1 MRNCFSSL
9 QFRLILGFAL
19 VLALSLGSVGTY
31 VAFAAQKKAE
41 EFDRKIGEVRDRR
54 LEHLVSG
61 SYSRHQNGGEFQSTL
76 EQAGNLFDRRI
87 VVTDQEGKIVGDSLH
102 RHGKPMLGSPG
113 GRHFPLKI
121 SGEEVGSI
129 ILAPSDAPDMIP
141 DPLVTQVA
149 ADLNRSLIW
158 TGLAVGSVGI
168 IMISL
173 VSRRILVP
181 VQALSSAAQR
191 LGRGDL
197 SQRVSIHGPE
207 EIKRLALTFNT
218 MAENLQ
224 KAERQRRNLVADVA
238 HELRTPVSNIQ
249 IYLETIEDGFLGT
262 DEAIDKIRR
271 QASHLTTLIED
282 LRLLSMAEAGN
293 LRLNLEPCSL
303 EELLSQSVENARP
316 GALAKG
322 VELEMRIRS
331 GLPLVPVDRTR
342 ISQVVGNLLENSI
355 LHTPIGGTITV
366 LAQADADEIK
376 VTVAD
381 TGEGIPESALPFVF
395 DRFYRADPSRTRDT
409 GGTGLGLSI
418 VKQLVEAHGG
428 NVHVESVLGQGS
440 SFTFQLPLAPS
451 KGS

>member
-1 MRNCFSSL
+1 MRNWFSSL

-19 VLALSLGSVGTY
+19 VLALFLGSVGTY
-31 VAFAAQKKAE
+31 VTFVAQKKAE
-41 EFDRKIGEVRDRR
+41 EFDRKIEEVRNRR
-54 LEHLVSG
+54 VEHLVSG
-61 SYSRHQNGGEFQSTL
+61 SYSRYQKGGEFQSTL
-76 EQAGNLFDRRI
+76 EQASDLFDRRI
-87 VVTDQEGKIVGDSLH
+87 VVTDQEGKIVGDSSH
-102 RHGKPMLGSPG
+102 RHGKPMPRSPRG
-113 GRHFPLKI
+113 HHFPLKI
-121 SGEEVGSI
+121 GGEEVGSI
-129 ILAPSDAPDMIP
+129 IVAPSDAPDTIP

-158 TGLAVGSVGI
+158 AGLAVGSVGI
-168 IMISL
+168 IVISL

-181 VQALSSAAQR
+181 IQALSSAALR

-197 SQRVSIHGPE
+197 SQRVSIRGPE
-207 EIKRLALTFNT
+207 EIKRLALTFNV
-218 MAENLQ
+218 MAEDLQ

-249 IYLETIEDGFLGT
+249 IYLETIEDGLLGT

-271 QASHLTTLIED
+271 QANHLATLIED
-282 LRLLSMAEAGN
+282 LRLLSMAEAGS

-342 ISQVVGNLLENSI
+342 TSQVVGNLLENSI
-355 LHTPIGGTITV
+355 LHTPAGGTVTV
-366 LAQADADEIK
+366 SAQVDADEIR

-395 DRFYRADPSRTRDT
+395 DRFYRVDPSRTS
-409 GGTGLGLSI
+409 GLSPVI
-418 VKQLVEAHGG
+418 
-428 NVHVESVLGQGS
+428 
-440 SFTFQLPLAPS
+440 
-451 KGS
+451 